1 MLAVA
6 LGCGSELLSSDTI
19 LPLFLGALHVQQG
32 AHAAGASAGRGRL
45 LHPVLHRHHLRPS
58 GLFHHQGALLFL
70 CVMCPNAHV
79 MSHTHIST
87 ISYRGPCGC
96 GPYLSSENV
105 ITILVP
111 ASCLVLVVEAT

>member
-6 LGCGSELLSSDTI
+6 LGYGPDLLSSDTF
-19 LPLFLGALHVQQG
+19 LPLFLGALHIQQG

-70 CVMCPNAHV
+70 CVMRPNAHV
-79 MSHTHIST
+79 MCHTHLH
-87 ISYRGPCGC
+87 CK
-96 GPYLSSENV
+96 L
-105 ITILVP
+105 
-111 ASCLVLVVEAT
+111 